1 MIVQYAL
8 IWYLTDTSKSASM
21 LAFSTLVAFLPGMLI
36 APFIGPLIDRIN
48 KKILLIVADWL
59 VAACAIALAIISGG
73 GNLPYW
79 LILLA
84 MFIRAV
90 AGVIQGPT
98 TDSIIPTMVPE
109 EFVPK
114 VSGLNGTMSSI
125 SMLVTPAIGAFFYAT
140 TPISLIMLIDVI
152 GAILG
157 TIAVL
162 LTHIVSFDHLPNE
175 NSYLQDIKDGVT
187 DLKNRKDI
195 STIILLIC
203 ILNVLCMPIF
213 SLFPLITTQLF
224 GGTIGDASIVEFTWA
239 VGSLIGGA
247 LVGLFGTTSKRI
259 TKSFWSGILSGI
271 FFVLMGLLP
280 ATRIGLY
287 IFIVMQIPAGVGF
300 MIQNG
305 MIRSIYQQAFPA
317 EKIGKIM
324 SLNSVATSAASM
336 LGIMFTGII
345 EKTIGMGLMLVMA
358 GVGTVVISV
367 LLILLPN
374 IKALDHM
381 EIMTNHGQL
390 HEVGQ

>member
-36 APFIGPLIDRIN
+36 APFIGPLIDRVN

-59 VAACAIALAIISGG
+59 VAACAIVLAVISGG
-73 GNLPYW
+73 GDLPYW
-79 LILLA
+79 LILVA

-109 EFVPK
+109 DFVPK

-152 GAILG
+152 GAIIG

-162 LTHIVSFDHLPNE
+162 LTHIISFDHLPNE
-175 NSYLQDIKDGVT
+175 NSYLHDIKEGIT

-195 STIILLIC
+195 STIIILIC
-203 ILNVLCMPIF
+203 ILNILCMPIF

-224 GGTIGDASIVEFTWA
+224 GGTIGDASIVEITWA
-239 VGSLIGGA
+239 IGSLIGGA
-247 LVGLFGTTSKRI
+247 LVGIFGSTSKRI
-259 TKSFWSGILSGI
+259 TKSFWSGLLSGV
-271 FFVLMGLLP
+271 FFIAMGILP
-280 ATRIGLY
+280 ATRTGLY
-287 IFIVMQIPAGVGF
+287 IFIIMQIPAGVGF

-305 MIRSIYQQAFPA
+305 MIRSVYQQAFPA

-358 GVGTVVISV
+358 GIGTVIISA
-367 LLILLPN
+367 LLIIIPT
-374 IKALDHM
+374 IKALDYM
-381 EIMTNHGQL
+381 EIMTSQGRLN
-390 HEVGQ
+390 EVE